1 MQNHFELIRIF
12 CAAAEASSF
21 REAAAYLGKSPQA
34 VTRAIKELEAIRGEI
49 LFYRSTR
56 NIRITSSGEEL
67 AAKAREMIN
76 KIDELVSH
84 TSTSNTDEIEAN
96 VSLTLPV
103 SLGRHI
109 IMPVINA
116 FQQNYPSISITCTL
130 TDSHSDVIDEKIDIG
145 LRTGFLR
152 DNRYVARKIREVNFF
167 VLGTPELI
175 HSTGIPESL
184 EQLARMP
191 VLALLDHK
199 TGRFW
204 PWLFDDARTFTPSS
218 PRFITDDLDAYTD
231 SMLNGTGYGQ
241 LADYLALPLMKK
253 GLLIPVLEQL
263 RPTSWSLYIYRPQRG
278 PVPRRVR
285 LLFDYLTEH
294 LVSFNPL

>member
-84 TSTSNTDEIEAN
+84 TSTSNTDEIEGN

-103 SLGRHI
+103 SL
-109 IMPVINA
+109 VD
-116 FQQNYPSISITCTL
+116 IS
-130 TDSHSDVIDEKIDIG
+130 
-145 LRTGFLR
+145 
-152 DNRYVARKIREVNFF
+152 
-167 VLGTPELI
+167 
-175 HSTGIPESL
+175 
-184 EQLARMP
+184 
-191 VLALLDHK
+191 
-199 TGRFW
+199 
-204 PWLFDDARTFTPSS
+204 
-218 PRFITDDLDAYTD
+218 
-231 SMLNGTGYGQ
+231 
-241 LADYLALPLMKK
+241 
-253 GLLIPVLEQL
+253 
-263 RPTSWSLYIYRPQRG
+263 
-278 PVPRRVR
+278 
-285 LLFDYLTEH
+285 
-294 LVSFNPL
+294 